1 MRRPAAILGTL
12 IIAVAVL
19 TGTFGASA
27 RPSDTR
33 SDRDQ
38 VRAERARVASNL
50 DTLKAS
56 QSQLTA
62 ALADLEQNL
71 QVEEGRL
78 ADAQQ
83 AVAAAEAQVAA
94 AQRAIE
100 STTTRLQRLKDTM
113 AKVAVEAY
121 VRPRGSTMSAVLEA
135 DTASDAAERQALQGL
150 RSNRDADLSDQIETA
165 KAELQAQRRAAQQAQ
180 ERAERKRSEVADRVE
195 KVRVARE
202 QQKKLVSGVAHRI
215 QGQLDRAAQLQAQD
229 KKLSDELYRQQ
240 LQLAARLA
248 AQRAASVSASSSSTG
263 YRSGGAERAPLGPT
277 TRGPSA
283 NVSLCTV
290 GGITI
295 NCQIAS
301 SVRSMLE
308 AARADG
314 VSLSGSGW
322 RDPAAQIALRRD
334 HCGTSDYAIYQM
346 SPSRCHP
353 PTALPGQSMHEVGL
367 AIDFNNCESHGS
379 ACYRWLA
386 AHASSYGLH
395 NLPSEPWHW
404 SVNGN

>member
-1 MRRPAAILGTL
+1 VRRPAAILGTL
-12 IIAVAVL
+12 ITAVAVL

-27 RPSDTR
+27 RTSDTR
-33 SDRDQ
+33 SERDQ
-38 VRAERARVASNL
+38 VRADQARVASNL

-56 QSQLTA
+56 QSQLTS

-78 ADAQQ
+78 ADARQ
-83 AVAAAEAQVAA
+83 AVEAAKAQVAA
-94 AQRAIE
+94 AQRSIE
-100 STTTRLQRLKDTM
+100 STSTRLQRLKDAM

-135 DTASDAAERQALQGL
+135 DTAPDAAERQALQGL
-150 RSNRDADLSDQIETA
+150 RTNRDADLSDQIETA
-165 KAELQAQRRAAQQAQ
+165 KAELQSQRRAAQQAQ
-180 ERAERKRSEVADRVE
+180 ERAERKQSEVADRVE
-195 KVRVARE
+195 KVQVARA
-202 QQKKLVSGVAHRI
+202 QQQRLVSGVNKRI
-215 QGQLDRAAQLQAQD
+215 QDQLAKASQLQA
-229 KKLSDELYRQQ
+229 KNKALSNQLYREQ
-240 LQLAARLA
+240 LQLAARAA
-248 AQRAASVSASSSSTG
+248 AQRAASVSVSTG
-263 YRSGGAERAPLGPT
+263 YRSGGAERGPLGPT

-283 NVSLCTV
+283 NVDLCTV

-308 AARADG
+308 AARGDG

-346 SPSRCHP
+346 SPSACHP

-367 AIDFNNCESHGS
+367 AIDFSNCESHSS
-379 ACYRWLA
+379 ACYQWLA
-386 AHASSYGLH
+386 SHAGSYGLH